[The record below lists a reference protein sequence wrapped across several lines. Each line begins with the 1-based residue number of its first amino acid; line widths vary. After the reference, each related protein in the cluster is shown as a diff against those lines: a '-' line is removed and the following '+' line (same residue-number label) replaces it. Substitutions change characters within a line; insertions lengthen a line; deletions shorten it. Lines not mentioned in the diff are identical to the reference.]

1 MKLPSMQCQ
10 SPEGNRL
17 WGSSYHTTT
26 NGQVGVITHQTIPYA
41 NAGWEEKKL
50 AIVKDKRYSDCYL
63 SRKCNRRRVD
73 AKIDSVGLIYTIE
86 KQSHKLVK

>member
-1 MKLPSMQCQ
+1 MSVGQVGIKYETSFNNSASIMKLPSMQCQ

-26 NGQVGVITHQTIPYA
+26 NGQVGVMTHQTILYA

-50 AIVKDKRYSDCYL
+50 AIVKDKR
-63 SRKCNRRRVD
+63 
-73 AKIDSVGLIYTIE
+73 
-86 KQSHKLVK
+86 

>member
-26 NGQVGVITHQTIPYA
+26 NGRVEVMTHQTIPYA

-50 AIVKDKRYSDCYL
+50 AIVKDKR
-63 SRKCNRRRVD
+63 
-73 AKIDSVGLIYTIE
+73 
-86 KQSHKLVK
+86 